1 MPSDPASI
9 AAAQVRYMRRVG
21 FTPDQCAE
29 AIGWTV
35 PPGVIGWDDI
45 AEAFAHI
52 AQEMRETLVR
62 RALLE
67 CPKATTGAV
76 LQVPP
81 PAGPSTDGLDKAGY
95 GRLKTLDGFE
105 DKTAIAGFKGG
116 FRKPAR
122 IRAVPSLMDMPRP
135 NHRGVH

>member
-67 CPKATTGAV
+67 CPKATTGGV
-76 LQVPP
+76 RPTP
-81 PAGPSTDGLDKAGY
+81 RPADPDGSGLVKAESA
-95 GRLKTLDGFE
+95 RLKSFARIKDRTDTPEIQARLY
-105 DKTAIAGFKGG
+105 
-116 FRKPAR
+116 RPAR
-122 IRAVPSLMDMPRP
+122 IRPRMSLMGRPRLTE
-135 NHRGVH
+135 RGVH

>member
-67 CPKATTGAV
+67 CPKATTGGV
-76 LQVPP
+76 RPTP
-81 PAGPSTDGLDKAGY
+81 RPADPDSFGLDKAEGA
-95 GRLKTLDGFE
+95 RLKAFDGFE
-105 DKTAIAGFKGG
+105 DKTTLAGFKGG
-116 FRKPAR
+116 FPKPAR
-122 IRAVPSLMDMPRP
+122 IRAYGNRLDTPRP
-135 NHRGVH
+135 TKWGVH